1 MAKDLELEKSS
12 PESEEAK
19 DKLSKDNEKSIKT
32 EKSGKGEKSA
42 KTDKADKKDKDKK
55 AAAKG
60 KKPKKGPIK
69 YLKDAKSEFKKVVWP
84 TPKETTRNTIVVIVV
99 CLLAGLF
106 VFGLDSLFGLLNNL
120 LFK

>member
-19 DKLSKDNEKSIKT
+19 DKLNKDDEKSKKN
-32 EKSGKGEKSA
+32 EKSGKETKSGKDA
-42 KTDKADKKDKDKK
+42 KPADKKDKKS
-55 AAAKG
+55 AAKV
-60 KKPKKGPIK
+60 KKKKGPIK
-69 YLKDAKSEFKKVVWP
+69 YLKDARSEFKKVVWP

>member
-19 DKLSKDNEKSIKT
+19 DKLNKDDEKSKKIDK
-32 EKSGKGEKSA
+32 EAKSE
-42 KTDKADKKDKDKK
+42 KADKKDKDKK
-55 AAAKG
+55 AAKG
-60 KKPKKGPIK
+60 KKKKGPIK

>member
-19 DKLSKDNEKSIKT
+19 DKLKKDDEKSKKA
-32 EKSGKGEKSA
+32 EKDSKGAKSEKSA
-42 KTDKADKKDKDKK
+42 KSDKADKKDKK
-55 AAAKG
+55 AAKG
-60 KKPKKGPIK
+60 KKKGPIK

>member
-19 DKLSKDNEKSIKT
+19 DKLNKDDEKSK
-32 EKSGKGEKSA
+32 
-42 KTDKADKKDKDKK
+42 KTDKGAKSEKADKKDKDKDK
-55 AAAKG
+55 KAAKG
-60 KKPKKGPIK
+60 KKKKGPIK
-69 YLKDAKSEFKKVVWP
+69 YLKDARSEFKKVVWP

>member
-19 DKLSKDNEKSIKT
+19 DKLKKDDEKSKKT
-32 EKSGKGEKSA
+32 DKGAKS
-42 KTDKADKKDKDKK
+42 DKADKKDKDKDK
-55 AAAKG
+55 KAAKG

>member
-19 DKLSKDNEKSIKT
+19 DKLSKDDDKSKKT
-32 EKSGKGEKSA
+32 EKAGKGA

>member
-19 DKLSKDNEKSIKT
+19 DKLSKDNEKSKKT

-42 KTDKADKKDKDKK
+42 KSDKADKKDKDKK

>member
-19 DKLSKDNEKSIKT
+19 DKLSKDDDKSKKT
-32 EKSGKGEKSA
+32 EKAGKGA
-42 KTDKADKKDKDKK
+42 KTDKTDKKDKDKK

>member
-12 PESEEAK
+12 TESEEAK
-19 DKLSKDNEKSIKT
+19 DKLSKDNEKSKKT

-42 KTDKADKKDKDKK
+42 KSDKADKKDKDKK

>member
-19 DKLSKDNEKSIKT
+19 DKLSKDDDKSKKT
-32 EKSGKGEKSA
+32 EKAGKGA

-99 CLLAGLF
+99 CWLAGLF